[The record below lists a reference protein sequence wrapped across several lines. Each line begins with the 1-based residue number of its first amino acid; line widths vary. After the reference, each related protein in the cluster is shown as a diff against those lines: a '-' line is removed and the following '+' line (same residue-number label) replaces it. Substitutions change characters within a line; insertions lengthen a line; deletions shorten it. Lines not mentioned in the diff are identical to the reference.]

1 MVTKKSMF
9 VLLGILLI
17 SAWILGSPIQA
28 GTEET
33 LKWKNYSYVTK
44 IEREPVGDVEGHFV
58 SFANRR
64 SFCVFENGEIAT
76 AFSVITNDIIKG
88 SGSALQYTTLTFSDG
103 STIIMK
109 AGYAVA
115 GTAPGKQISAESTRE
130 IIKGTGRFEG
140 IKGTGTG
147 TTKYLPLEK
156 GELGQKGIGNF
167 SITYTL
173 PSK

>member
-1 MVTKKSMF
+1 MATKMSTW
-9 VLLGILLI
+9 VLLGFLLI
-17 SAWILGSPIQA
+17 SSLVLGSVIQTGA
-28 GTEET
+28 ET
-33 LKWKNYSYVTK
+33 LKWKNYSYVTRYE
-44 IEREPVGDVEGHFV
+44 IEPVGDVEGHTVRFTT
-58 SFANRR
+58 RR

-76 AFSVITNDIIKG
+76 ASSVTTNDSIKG
-88 SGSALQYTTLTFSDG
+88 SGSSLQYTTMTFSDG

-109 AGYAVA
+109 IQYIVE
-115 GTAPGKQISAESTRE
+115 GTAPGVQTFSKSTRE

-156 GELGQKGIGNF
+156 GELGQRGIGDF

>member
-1 MVTKKSMF
+1 MVTKKSVC
-9 VLLGILLI
+9 VLFGVLLI
-17 SAWILGSPIQA
+17 SAWVLGSVIQA
-28 GTEET
+28 GAET

-44 IEREPVGDVEGHFV
+44 NEVEPVGDVEGHTVKFTT
-58 SFANRR
+58 RK

-76 AFSVITNDIIKG
+76 AFSVVTNDSIKG
-88 SGSALQYTTLTFSDG
+88 SGSSLQYTTMTFSDG

-109 AGYAVA
+109 IQYIVE
-115 GTAPGKQISAESTRE
+115 GTAPGVQTSSKSMRE

-140 IKGTGTG
+140 IKGSGTG
-147 TTKYLPLEK
+147 ITNYLPLEK
-156 GELGQKGIGNF
+156 GELGQKGIGDF